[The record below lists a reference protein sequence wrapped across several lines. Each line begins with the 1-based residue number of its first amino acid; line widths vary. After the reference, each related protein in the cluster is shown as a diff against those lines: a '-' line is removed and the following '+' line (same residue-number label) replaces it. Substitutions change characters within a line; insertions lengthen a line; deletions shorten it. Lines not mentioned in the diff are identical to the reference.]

1 MMMSSSK
8 VTPIFIIKMKKEDPD
23 GITIIQ
29 KGDKSY
35 FDTHQEARTHMLDL
49 VHHNIF
55 YAYEL
60 EVKKMYKIGD
70 IMQTRP
76 DDTPEN
82 NNSHS
87 THNTTE

>member
-1 MMMSSSK
+1 MMSN
-8 VTPIFIIKMKKEDPD
+8 TYAIPIFIVKMKKEESD

-35 FDTHQEARTHMLDL
+35 FDTHQEARTYTLDL
-49 VHHNIF
+49 VHRNIF

-70 IMQTRP
+70 VMQTHLN
-76 DDTPEN
+76 DTPEN